1 MRAALPAAGLAP
13 GVIARIC
20 SQRVDTAF
28 ALVFVGPARVAEQG
42 EYRVNLWGTGVLVAE
57 RSRIVQ
63 VFTFVQDQARRR

>member
-42 EYRVNLWGTGVLVAE
+42 EFRVKPL
-57 RSRIVQ
+57 
-63 VFTFVQDQARRR
+63 